1 MGDIAKDHGRHQ
13 EQPIVGPALLRC
25 DGCGHIQR
33 HCCFQQ
39 HSCRN
44 IMHLGTTATHPLL
57 KSVQALCF
65 RDGQDR
71 RARWVEHLR
80 RCWPDSVSTFDQ
92 EEGAQACRVNQM
104 SVYPFSLTP
113 SKQCYF
119 AEYVQKRAASRGGLS
134 LGRKRQKGD
143 AAISC
148 YIAINGFKKAWFN
161 GKGGC
166 HVCLSFLSCPLTP
179 SEKNF
184 PAASLP
190 PQSPP
195 VILR

>member
-1 MGDIAKDHGRHQ
+1 VGDIAKDHGRHQ

-92 EEGAQACRVNQM
+92 EEGVQACRVNQM
-104 SVYPFSLTP
+104 SAYPFSLTP

-119 AEYVQKRAASRGGLS
+119 AEYVQKRGRPERRPESREETPKRRYSNLLLHCTNKLRASFV
-134 LGRKRQKGD
+134 Q
-143 AAISC
+143 
-148 YIAINGFKKAWFN
+148 
-161 GKGGC
+161 
-166 HVCLSFLSCPLTP
+166 
-179 SEKNF
+179 
-184 PAASLP
+184 
-190 PQSPP
+190 
-195 VILR
+195 